1 MTEVKKHTIV
11 ALVQDQPGVL
21 NRIASLFRRRMFN
34 IDSLAVGPS
43 ERPGL
48 SRLTLVIKADT
59 SGLEQ
64 VVKQLYKLIDVIK
77 ISELDEQTS
86 VQRELALI
94 KVSAPAPVRAEI
106 IPIIDIFR
114 AKIIDVA
121 PDALIIEATG
131 SEDKVD
137 ALISLLRSYGI
148 QEVVRT
154 GRVAMT
160 RASARARSVQAKS
173 A

>member
-1 MTEVKKHTIV
+1 VAEVKKHTIV

-48 SRLTLVIKADT
+48 SRLTLVIKCEP

-77 ISELDEQTS
+77 ISELDEETS

-94 KVSAPAPVRAEI
+94 KVSAPAPVRSEI

-131 SEDKVD
+131 TEDKVD

-160 RASARARSVQAKS
+160 RASARARAVQAKS

>member
-1 MTEVKKHTIV
+1 MAEVKKHTIV

-48 SRLTLVIKADT
+48 SRLTLVIKSDP

-77 ISELDEQTS
+77 ISELDEETS

-131 SEDKVD
+131 TEDKVD

-160 RASARARSVQAKS
+160 RASARARAVQAKS

>member
-1 MTEVKKHTIV
+1 MAEVKKHTIV

-48 SRLTLVIKADT
+48 SRLTLVIKSDP

-77 ISELDEQTS
+77 ISELDEETS

-94 KVSAPAPVRAEI
+94 KVSAPAPVRSEI
-106 IPIIDIFR
+106 IPIVDVFR
-114 AKIIDVA
+114 AKIVDVA

-131 SEDKVD
+131 TEDKVD

-160 RASARARSVQAKS
+160 RASARARVVQTKS

>member
-1 MTEVKKHTIV
+1 MTEIKKHTIV

-21 NRIASLFRRRMFN
+21 NRISSLFRRRMFN

-48 SRLTLVIKADT
+48 SRLTLVIKADAN
-59 SGLEQ
+59 GLEQ

-77 ISELDEQTS
+77 ISELDEETS

-131 SEDKVD
+131 TEDKID

-160 RASARARSVQAKS
+160 RASARARAVQAKS

>member
-1 MTEVKKHTIV
+1 MAEVKKHTIV

-48 SRLTLVIKADT
+48 SRLTLVIKCEP

-77 ISELDEQTS
+77 ISELDEETS

-94 KVSAPAPVRAEI
+94 KVSAPAPVRSEI

-121 PDALIIEATG
+121 P
-131 SEDKVD
+131 D

-160 RASARARSVQAKS
+160 RASARARAVQAKS

>member
-48 SRLTLVIKADT
+48 SRLTLVIKADP

-160 RASARARSVQAKS
+160 RASARARAVQAKS

>member
-21 NRIASLFRRRMFN
+21 NRISSLFRRRMFN

-48 SRLTLVIKADT
+48 SRLTLVIKADAD
-59 SGLEQ
+59 GLEQ

-77 ISELDEQTS
+77 ISELDEETS

-131 SEDKVD
+131 TEDKID

-154 GRVAMT
+154 GRVAMS
-160 RASARARSVQAKS
+160 RASARARAVQARS